1 MHGVYDIM
9 FLVDSHCHLN
19 QLNYQNIHKDV
30 SDVLNKAKKRGVK
43 LVLSVSV
50 AMSDYNHM
58 VELIGDRND
67 VVFSCGVHPTYIHC
81 SNNFNKEKLY
91 ILSSRRNVV
100 AIGETGLDYY
110 HKLRLDIDNKKKQKE
125 AFREHI
131 RIARAVQK
139 PVIVHSRAACQDTV
153 AILRAESA
161 EECGGVL
168 HCFSEDIDTA
178 RLLLNLNFY
187 ISFSGM
193 VTFSK
198 SYMIQEVIKY
208 VPLDR
213 ILLETDSPY
222 LTPVPYRG
230 KENQPAYIYEIANHI
245 ALVKHINIDEL
256 ALITTVNF
264 RTLFHL

>member
-1 MHGVYDIM
+1 MYGVYDIM

-30 SDVLNKAKKRGVK
+30 SDVLNKAKKRGVQ

-50 AMSDYNHM
+50 SMSDYNSM
-58 VELIGDRND
+58 VELIGYRND
-67 VVFSCGVHPTYIHC
+67 VVFSCGVHPVYVHY
-81 SNNFNKEKLY
+81 SDNFDRERLD

-110 HKLRLDIDNKKKQKE
+110 HKLKLDNRKKQKE

-131 RIARAVQK
+131 RVARAAQK
-139 PVIVHSRAACQDTV
+139 PVIVHSRASCKDTI
-153 AILRAESA
+153 AILRSESA

-168 HCFSEDIDTA
+168 HCFNENIDTA

-193 VTFSK
+193 VTFRK
-198 SYMIQEVIKY
+198 SYMIKEVIKY
-208 VPLDR
+208 VPSDR

-222 LTPVPYRG
+222 LTPIPYRG
-230 KENQPAYIYEIANHI
+230 QENQPAYIHEIANHI
-245 ALVKHINIDEL
+245 AFVKNITMDEL
-256 ALITTVNF
+256 AFITTVNF

>member
-1 MHGVYDIM
+1 M

-43 LVLSVSV
+43 LVLSVSI
-50 AMSDYNHM
+50 AMSDYNSM
-58 VELIGDRND
+58 VELIGYRND
-67 VVFSCGVHPTYIHC
+67 VVFSCGVHPTYIHY
-81 SNNFNKEKLY
+81 SNNFDRERLY

-110 HKLRLDIDNKKKQKE
+110 HKLKLDNKKKQKE

-131 RIARAVQK
+131 RVARAAKK
-139 PVIVHSRAACQDTV
+139 PVIVHSRASCKDTV

-168 HCFSEDIDTA
+168 HCFNEDIDTA

-193 VTFSK
+193 VTFNK

-208 VPLDR
+208 VPSDR

-230 KENQPAYIYEIANHI
+230 QENQPAYIYEIANYI
-245 ALVKHINIDEL
+245 ALIKNINMDEL
-256 ALITTVNF
+256 AFITTVNF